1 MKIHEYQAKEILK
14 EENIRIPKGYIC
26 FSLNECIN
34 ISNKIKYPCVA
45 KAQVHAGGRGKGGGI
60 KFANNK
66 TELENFVDK
75 SIGINLITP
84 QTSSEGQPI
93 KAILVEESCHISKE
107 LYLSF
112 IIDREVNKTCLII
125 SSEGGMEIEEVA
137 QKYPEKIIKK
147 WISSNTGIMPFQV
160 REILN
165 LLQLN
170 ISFFKEMYTCIN
182 GLYNIFVKY
191 EASLVEINP
200 LIISNEKIIALDA
213 KMSFDENA
221 LFRLPNLI
229 KLNDISQE
237 NPREISAKKHN
248 LSYIALDGNIGC
260 LVNGAG
266 LAMATMDIIKHV
278 GGAPANFLDV
288 GGSATEDNVKEALK
302 IILQDPN
309 VEAILINVFGG
320 IAKCDVIANG
330 VIKAA
335 KDIKIDIP
343 IIVRLEGTNVE
354 EGKRILAESDI
365 AIIAADTLLDA
376 AKKSIESIK

>member
-34 ISNKIKYPCVA
+34 ISKKIKYPCVA

-66 TELENFVDK
+66 IELENFVEK
-75 SIGINLITP
+75 YIGINLITP
-84 QTSSEGQPI
+84 QTSLEGQPI
-93 KAILVEESCHISKE
+93 KAILIEEACHISKE
-107 LYLSF
+107 LYLGF
-112 IIDREVNKTCLII
+112 IIDREINKTCLII

-137 QKYPEKIIKK
+137 QTHPEKIIKK
-147 WISSNTGIMPFQV
+147 WISSNTGVMPFQV
-160 REILN
+160 REILKLLN
-165 LLQLN
+165 LN
-170 ISFFKEMYTCIN
+170 MSFFKEMYTCIN
-182 GLYNIFVKY
+182 GLYKIFVKY

-200 LIISNEKIIALDA
+200 LVISNDKIIALDA
-213 KMSFDENA
+213 KMGFDENA
-221 LFRLPNLI
+221 LFRLPDLV
-229 KLNDISQE
+229 KLNDKSQE
-237 NPREISAKKHN
+237 NIREISAKKHN

-302 IILQDPN
+302 IILQDAN
-309 VEAILINVFGG
+309 VKAILINVFGG

-335 KDIKIDIP
+335 KDIKINIP

-354 EGKRILAESDI
+354 EGKKILANSNI
-365 AIIAADTLLDA
+365 AIIAADNLLDA
-376 AKKSIESIK
+376 ANKSIESIK